1 MATFRS
7 IKELTRAL
15 QQGSKL
21 LSNMFLQ
28 RKTIAVKYDDALD
41 TLDGDENK
49 LKHFITFGVIIIVKA
64 MVNIMLINVFKRK
77 ISRKFG
83 DFKLHCMMDEIGK
96 LHPNNVEGILK
107 FANVRNINLINS
119 SPTTYNAQAYKYT
132 YSLCK
137 DEKSNTVVKSLL
149 TIR

>member
-41 TLDGDENK
+41 TQP
-49 LKHFITFGVIIIVKA
+49 
-64 MVNIMLINVFKRK
+64 
-77 ISRKFG
+77 SRATLCYESFP
-83 DFKLHCMMDEIGK
+83 DFDNA
-96 LHPNNVEGILK
+96 PP
-107 FANVRNINLINS
+107 FSYTRVRE
-119 SPTTYNAQAYKYT
+119 T
-132 YSLCK
+132 
-137 DEKSNTVVKSLL
+137 
-149 TIR
+149 